1 MNNLK
6 LATIEIITS
15 CNFKCPHCYLD
26 NKNSLGLDVIEWKD
40 VITKL
45 ILKGCRKIIIT
56 GGEPLL
62 YKDFISLYTFIHQ
75 QGIEISLFTNA
86 SLMTEKHFELFE
98 KYPPSSVSVSIY
110 GKDNRE
116 LRSFSKNKRAN
127 LDRIMSN
134 IARLERLGI
143 TIYKGLTLCKS
154 ISVSSSDLSF
164 FSENKIAINT
174 YLIPSLN
181 YKNNLDERLEPNE
194 IVQIEN
200 ELAMKRIIK
209 NDNLSIDNLDYFK
222 KCSGGYSSLFVDQF
236 GRASICA
243 VYRKKQYNIID
254 GNINDVWAELN
265 SISEQLHKIYYDSK
279 CGQCVLNAACRNCT
293 AYMNLEHG
301 EYKNEY
307 LCNLASARINN
318 N

>member
-1 MNNLK
+1 MKNLTS
-6 LATIEIITS
+6 ATIEIITS

-26 NKNSLGLDVIEWKD
+26 NKTSAVLGVNEWKI
-40 VITKL
+40 VINKL
-45 ILKGCRKIIIT
+45 MLKGCRKLIIT

-75 QGIEISLFTNA
+75 QGLEISLFTNA
-86 SLMTEKHFELFE
+86 SLMTEKHFELFG

-110 GKDNRE
+110 GKNNRE
-116 LRSFSKNKRAN
+116 LIGFAKNKRAN

-134 IARLERLGI
+134 IVRLEQLGI

-154 ISVSSSDLSF
+154 ISVSSSDLAF
-164 FSENKIAINT
+164 FSENKIEINT

-181 YKNNLDERLEPNE
+181 YQNNLNERLEPNE
-194 IVQIEN
+194 IVRIEN

-209 NDNLSIDNLDYFK
+209 SDNLAMDDLDYFK

-243 VYRKKQYNIID
+243 VYRKKQCNIID

-279 CGQCVLNAACRNCT
+279 CGQCVLNATCRNCP
-293 AYMNLEHG
+293 AYMVLEHD
-301 EYKNEY
+301 EYKNKY
-307 LCNLASARINN
+307 LCDLASARMNYN
-318 N
+318 

>member
-1 MNNLK
+1 MNNLT

-26 NKNSLGLDVIEWKD
+26 NKTSLGLDVIEWKN

-86 SLMTEKHFELFE
+86 SLMTEKHFELFQR
-98 KYPPSSVSVSIY
+98 YPPSSVSVSIY

-116 LRSFSKNKRAN
+116 LRSFSRNKRAN
-127 LDRIMSN
+127 LDMIMSN

-154 ISVSSSDLSF
+154 ISVSSSGLSF
-164 FSENKIAINT
+164 FSENKIEINT

-265 SISEQLHKIYYDSK
+265 SISEQFHKIYYDSK
-279 CGQCVLNAACRNCT
+279 CGQCVLNAACRNCP

-307 LCNLASARINN
+307 LCDLASARINN

>member
-1 MNNLK
+1 MKDLTS
-6 LATIEIITS
+6 ATIEIITS

-26 NKNSLGLDVIEWKD
+26 NKTSLGLNVNEWKN

-45 ILKGCRKIIIT
+45 MLKGCRKLIIT

-75 QGIEISLFTNA
+75 QGIDISLFTNA
-86 SLMTEKHFELFE
+86 SLMTEKHFELFG

-116 LRSFSKNKRAN
+116 LRSFSKNKRAS
-127 LDRIMSN
+127 LHRIMSN
-134 IARLERLGI
+134 ISRLEQLGI

-154 ISVSSSDLSF
+154 ISVSSSDLAF
-164 FSENKIAINT
+164 FSENKIEINT

-181 YKNNLDERLEPNE
+181 YQNNLEERLEPNE
-194 IVQIEN
+194 IVKIEN
-200 ELAMKRIIK
+200 DLAMERKIK
-209 NDNLSIDNLDYFK
+209 DGNIPMDNLDYFK

-265 SISEQLHKIYYDSK
+265 SISEHFHKIYYDSK
-279 CGQCVLNAACRNCT
+279 CGQ
-293 AYMNLEHG
+293 
-301 EYKNEY
+301 
-307 LCNLASARINN
+307 
-318 N
+318 

>member
-1 MNNLK
+1 MKDLTS
-6 LATIEIITS
+6 ATIEIITS

-26 NKNSLGLDVIEWKD
+26 NKTSLGLNVNEWKN

-45 ILKGCRKIIIT
+45 MLKGCRKLIIT

-75 QGIEISLFTNA
+75 QGIDISLFTNA
-86 SLMTEKHFELFE
+86 SLMTEKHFELFG

-116 LRSFSKNKRAN
+116 LRSFSKNKRAS
-127 LDRIMSN
+127 LHRIMSN
-134 IARLERLGI
+134 ISRLEQLGI

-154 ISVSSSDLSF
+154 ISVSSSDLAF
-164 FSENKIAINT
+164 FSENKIEINT

-181 YKNNLDERLEPNE
+181 YQNNLEERLEPNE
-194 IVQIEN
+194 IVKIEN
-200 ELAMKRIIK
+200 DLAMEREIK
-209 NDNLSIDNLDYFK
+209 DGNIPMDNLDYFK

-265 SISEQLHKIYYDSK
+265 SISEHFHKIYYDSK
-279 CGQCVLNAACRNCT
+279 CGQCVLNAACRNCP
-293 AYMNLEHG
+293 AYMDLEHG
-301 EYKNEY
+301 GYKNKY
-307 LCNLASARINN
+307 LCDLANARINN
-318 N
+318 G